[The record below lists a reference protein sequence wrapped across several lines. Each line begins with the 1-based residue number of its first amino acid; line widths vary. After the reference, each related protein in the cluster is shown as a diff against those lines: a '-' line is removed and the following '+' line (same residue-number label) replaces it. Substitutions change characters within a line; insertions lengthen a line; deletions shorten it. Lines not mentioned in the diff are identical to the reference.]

1 MFKIYKKNKKFIIII
16 LFSLIVFNY
25 LPQFQNN
32 YIVEAKTTNNKLH
45 TVESKLSSSTKRIIN
60 KIKKSNKKSI
70 KFNYNIKTYNEL
82 TQYLNSNQYII
93 YEDGIFITKVSLVK
107 KRIKS
112 VEYVNKIL
120 YNRANKLYCGKNI
133 KTLKRYENYICKK
146 IHYKLQPD
154 IYKSMRNGS
163 CVVYSNML
171 KIMCDIS
178 GIPCKI
184 YAGWA
189 TPQDG
194 HCWNRVKIKNKW
206 YWVDLCWEDNS
217 LYNDYSYS
225 RSLWFDHLEY
235 KNLWFGIYKV
245 LLSY

>member
-1 MFKIYKKNKKFIIII
+1 MNKLEIIKKINIFIFLIIII
-16 LFSLIVFNY
+16 IFCSFLQS
-25 LPQFQNN
+25 QNT
-32 YIVEAKTTNNKLH
+32 YIVEAKTTKNKLH
-45 TVESKLSSSTKRIIN
+45 TIESKLSFSTKQMIN
-60 KIKKSNKKSI
+60 KIKKSKKRTI
-70 KFNYNIKTYNEL
+70 ELKGNINIYKEL
-82 TQYLNSNQYII
+82 IQYLNSKQYII
-93 YEDGIFITKVSLVK
+93 YEDKIIITNVPLMK
-107 KRIKS
+107 KRIQS

-120 YNRANKLYCGKNI
+120 YKRANRLYCGKNI

-154 IYKSMRNGS
+154 IYKSMKNGS

-194 HCWNRVKIKNKW
+194 HCWNKVKVKNKW
-206 YWVDLCWEDNS
+206 YWVDLCWQDNS
-217 LYNDYSYS
+217 LYSDYSYS
-225 RSLWFDHLEY
+225 RNLWSDHLEY